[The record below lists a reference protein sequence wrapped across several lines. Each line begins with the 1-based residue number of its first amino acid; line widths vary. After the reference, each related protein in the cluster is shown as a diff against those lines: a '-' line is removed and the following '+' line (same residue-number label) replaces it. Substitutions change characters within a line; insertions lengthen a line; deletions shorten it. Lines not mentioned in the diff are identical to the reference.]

1 MSTFLTVPYSHLSLD
16 PLPVA
21 LCDGLVNAT
30 IRLASPGSTHCL
42 LSLPQCLFF
51 DGGGR
56 DTEVSLG
63 VGQSFQVE
71 YRDRTTELRIGRP
84 FSIRDD

>member
-1 MSTFLTVPYSHLSLD
+1 MSPLLIVPYSHLSPD

-30 IRLASPGSTHCL
+30 LRLESPGSSYCL
-42 LSLPQCLFF
+42 LSLPPCLFF
-51 DGGGR
+51 ESGCR
-56 DTEVSLG
+56 DTEVSIA